1 MRQGKVRGSWTATT
15 LSLVAVFFALGGS
28 AFAFTA
34 ASKPAFVAKCGPGA
48 IEASAT
54 VVGNIKGLA
63 NVPDTY
69 TTDKTIFLKTFVCR
83 GAPVQIRRVD
93 LGIYDVRFPGNPAAS
108 AVVSGLAETA
118 SSVTPRQ
125 ADGSFRVSVF
135 VTGTDK
141 GVLLHRD
148 LAFSILAFA

>member
-1 MRQGKVRGSWTATT
+1 MRGSWTANT

-28 AFAFTA
+28 AFAFSA
-34 ASKPAFVAKCGPGA
+34 ASKPAFVTKCGPGA
-48 IEASAT
+48 IEPSAT
-54 VVGNIKGLA
+54 VVGTNKGLA

-69 TTDKTIFLKTFVCR
+69 TSDKSIFSKSFTCR
-83 GAPVQIRRVD
+83 GGDVQIKRVD
-93 LGIYDVRFPGNPAAS
+93 VGLYDVRFLGNPAGS

-118 SSVTPRQ
+118 TSASPKQ
-125 ADGSFRVSVF
+125 ADSSFRVSVF
-135 VTGTDK
+135 VTGTDQ